1 MVQMTHAPLCAAL
14 IRFSR
19 RDTMSSA
26 APCSRGSR
34 MRRPCATTTPKRA
47 GDVFVTKRLHFGW
60 ALHNHQPVGNFPAVF
75 EDIYVRAYEP
85 LVAALE
91 RHPTIRLTLHYT
103 GPVLEGLVAQ
113 QPTFLERLASCT
125 SAPSRPLPTSGL

>member
-1 MVQMTHAPLCAAL
+1 MCPGEPHAKA
-14 IRFSR
+14 
-19 RDTMSSA
+19 
-26 APCSRGSR
+26 
-34 MRRPCATTTPKRA
+34 MRHHHPKRA
-47 GDVFVTKRLHFGW
+47 GDIFVTKRLHLGW

-103 GPVLEGLVAQ
+103 GPVLEWLDAQ
-113 QPTFLERLASCT
+113 QPTFLERLPALGRAGPNGAATGRLVRAALS
-125 SAPSRPLPTSGL
+125 PNSRP

>member
-1 MVQMTHAPLCAAL
+1 MFPREPHAKA
-14 IRFSR
+14 
-19 RDTMSSA
+19 
-26 APCSRGSR
+26 
-34 MRRPCATTTPKRA
+34 MRHHHPKRA
-47 GDVFVTKRLHFGW
+47 GDIFVTKRLHFGW

-103 GPVLEGLVAQ
+103 GPVLEWLDAQ
-113 QPTFLERLASCT
+113 QPTFLERLPTAAGL
-125 SAPSRPLPTSGL
+125 APQLVRSLGVFQAHIRLIS